1 MAGKYKFMEKLVR
14 MYLEMGA
21 TRVDERDRRDP
32 HNRRNILS
40 SAISKHVNI
49 ILRFTGFQIVFR
61 NVIEQKNLQ
70 SQTKLDINCNKN
82 AIKEGN

>member
-49 ILRFTGFQIVFR
+49 ILWFTGF
-61 NVIEQKNLQ
+61 
-70 SQTKLDINCNKN
+70 
-82 AIKEGN
+82 